1 MGNLPENTCEKTYI
15 GFIQLSQKNG
25 WDVTGHTTKLC
36 IIYIHMHIHAD
47 QSSHDL
53 GLSKKEEHHQMAS
66 LINGANDD
74 KSDKII

>member
-1 MGNLPENTCEKTYI
+1 MLRDIQPNYVLYI
-15 GFIQLSQKNG
+15 Y
-25 WDVTGHTTKLC
+25 T
-36 IIYIHMHIHAD
+36 HMHIHSD

-74 KSDKII
+74 KSDKVI